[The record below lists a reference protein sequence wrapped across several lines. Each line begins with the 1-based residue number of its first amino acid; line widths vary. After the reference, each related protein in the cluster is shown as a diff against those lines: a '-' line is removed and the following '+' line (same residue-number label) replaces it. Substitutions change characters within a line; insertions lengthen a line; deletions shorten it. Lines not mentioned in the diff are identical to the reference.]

1 MVSLNPKQLFQ
12 ANSQQR
18 EEWATMVASPTL
30 QRAFAY
36 ALATMVNHGLA
47 PDQLAGVNSF
57 IYTVLNLSE
66 DASPAKPLP
75 YKPLKSFDM
84 PAPTLTKT
92 EPTK

>member
-1 MVSLNPKQLFQ
+1 MVNLNPKQLFQ
-12 ANSQQR
+12 SNSQQR
-18 EEWATMVASPTL
+18 EEWAAMVASPTL

-36 ALATMVNHGLA
+36 SLATMVANGLA
-47 PDQLAGVNSF
+47 PEQLAGVNSF
-57 IYTVLNLSE
+57 IYTALNLSE
-66 DASPAKPLP
+66 DAPPAKPLP